1 MLLEWLVRADACKH
15 FCHQIKQMSLNMNT
29 TQKMSF

>member
-1 MLLEWLVRADACKH
+1 MLLEWLVCADACKR

-29 TQKMSF
+29 KSA

>member
-1 MLLEWLVRADACKH
+1 MLPEWLVRADACKH

-29 TQKMSF
+29 KSA